1 MAFFDELKK
10 NLSGVTDTVAKTSE
24 SVMKKSG
31 TAIEIQKAKLKKVSL
46 EGDMRELY
54 ASLGKLYFEEY
65 ADGDMPKE
73 MAELC
78 EKITS
83 CQHAINEAE
92 QRAALLKGVVIC
104 SNCQAEVDKDAS
116 YCPKCGAEIIHVV
129 EDDEEGVE
137 PEEDEEDAEASD
149 AAADEEETAA
159 SEEAEAE
166 AVEETVSEE
175 ASSDEKT
182 QAEETA
188 EEVKEGEASDEC
200 TE

>member
-24 SVMKKSG
+24 SVMKKSS
-31 TAIEIQKAKLKKVSL
+31 TAIEVQKAKLKKVSL
-46 EGDMRELY
+46 EGDMKSLY
-54 ASLGKLYFEEY
+54 ESLGQLYFEKY

-92 QRAALLKGVVIC
+92 QRAAFLKGVVIC

-129 EDDEEGVE
+129 EKDEDDSVDAEDENEESADEASDTAAEE
-137 PEEDEEDAEASD
+137 PEAAEDAGESEEESASD
-149 AAADEEETAA
+149 AAAEETHK
-159 SEEAEAE
+159 E
-166 AVEETVSEE
+166 
-175 ASSDEKT
+175 
-182 QAEETA
+182 
-188 EEVKEGEASDEC
+188 EGETSDEC

>member
-24 SVMKKSG
+24 SVMKKSS

-46 EGDMRELY
+46 EGNMKSLY
-54 ASLGKLYFEEY
+54 ESLGQLYFEKY

-92 QRAALLKGVVIC
+92 QRAAFLKGVVIC

-129 EDDEEGVE
+129 EKDEDDSVDAEDENEESADEASDTVAEE
-137 PEEDEEDAEASD
+137 PETAEDAGESEEESASD
-149 AAADEEETAA
+149 AAAEETHK
-159 SEEAEAE
+159 E
-166 AVEETVSEE
+166 
-175 ASSDEKT
+175 
-182 QAEETA
+182 
-188 EEVKEGEASDEC
+188 EGETSDEC

>member
-24 SVMKKSG
+24 NVMKKSS

-46 EGDMRELY
+46 EGDMKELY

-129 EDDEEGVE
+129 EEDENVDAASSEEVDDEVPDGADTEDLEGGAEEADAE
-137 PEEDEEDAEASD
+137 PEESAEANEQED
-149 AAADEEETAA
+149 EAAKET
-159 SEEAEAE
+159 E
-166 AVEETVSEE
+166 
-175 ASSDEKT
+175 
-182 QAEETA
+182 
-188 EEVKEGEASDEC
+188 EGEASDEC
-200 TE
+200 TDNE

>member
-1 MAFFDELKK
+1 MAFFDELKR

-24 SVMKKSG
+24 SVMKKSS

-46 EGDMRELY
+46 EGDMKSLY
-54 ASLGKLYFEEY
+54 ESLGQLYFEKY

-92 QRAALLKGVVIC
+92 QRAAFLKGVVIC

-129 EDDEEGVE
+129 EKDEDDSVDA
-137 PEEDEEDAEASD
+137 EDENEESADEASD
-149 AAADEEETAA
+149 TVAEEPEATEDAGESEEESALDAA
-159 SEEAEAE
+159 
-166 AVEETVSEE
+166 
-175 ASSDEKT
+175 
-182 QAEETA
+182 AEETHK
-188 EEVKEGEASDEC
+188 EEGETSDEC

>member
-24 SVMKKSG
+24 NVMKKSS
-31 TAIEIQKAKLKKVSL
+31 TAIEIQKAKLKRVSL
-46 EGDMRELY
+46 EGDMKELY

-129 EDDEEGVE
+129 EEDENVDAAFSEKVDDEVPDGADTEDSEGEAEGVDAE
-137 PEEDEEDAEASD
+137 PEESAEANEQED
-149 AAADEEETAA
+149 EAAKET
-159 SEEAEAE
+159 E
-166 AVEETVSEE
+166 
-175 ASSDEKT
+175 
-182 QAEETA
+182 
-188 EEVKEGEASDEC
+188 EGEASDEC
-200 TE
+200 TDNE

>member
-1 MAFFDELKK
+1 MAFFDELKR

-24 SVMKKSG
+24 SVMKKSS

-46 EGDMRELY
+46 EGDMKSLY
-54 ASLGKLYFEEY
+54 ESLGQLYFEKY

-92 QRAALLKGVVIC
+92 QRAAFLKGVVIC

-129 EDDEEGVE
+129 EKDEDDSVDA
-137 PEEDEEDAEASD
+137 EDENEESADEASD
-149 AAADEEETAA
+149 TVAEEPEAAEDDGESEEESALDAA
-159 SEEAEAE
+159 
-166 AVEETVSEE
+166 
-175 ASSDEKT
+175 
-182 QAEETA
+182 AEETHK
-188 EEVKEGEASDEC
+188 EEGETSDEC

>member
-24 SVMKKSG
+24 SVMKKSS

-46 EGDMRELY
+46 EGNMKSLY
-54 ASLGKLYFEEY
+54 ESLGQLYFEKY
-65 ADGDMPKE
+65 ADGDIPKE

-83 CQHAINEAE
+83 CQHAINEAV
-92 QRAALLKGVVIC
+92 QRAAFLKGVVIC

-129 EDDEEGVE
+129 EEDEDDSVDAEDENEESADEASDTAAEE
-137 PEEDEEDAEASD
+137 PEAAEDAGESEEKSASD
-149 AAADEEETAA
+149 AAAEETHK
-159 SEEAEAE
+159 E
-166 AVEETVSEE
+166 
-175 ASSDEKT
+175 
-182 QAEETA
+182 
-188 EEVKEGEASDEC
+188 EGETSDEC

>member
-24 SVMKKSG
+24 SVMKKSS
-31 TAIEIQKAKLKKVSL
+31 TAIEIQKAKLNKVSL
-46 EGDMRELY
+46 EGNMKSLY
-54 ASLGKLYFEEY
+54 ESLGQLYFEKY

-92 QRAALLKGVVIC
+92 QRAAFLKGVVIC

-129 EDDEEGVE
+129 EEDEDDSVDAEDENEESADEASDTAAEE
-137 PEEDEEDAEASD
+137 PEAAEDAGESEEESASD
-149 AAADEEETAA
+149 AAAEETHK
-159 SEEAEAE
+159 E
-166 AVEETVSEE
+166 
-175 ASSDEKT
+175 
-182 QAEETA
+182 
-188 EEVKEGEASDEC
+188 EGETSDEC

>member
-24 SVMKKSG
+24 NVMKKSS
-31 TAIEIQKAKLKKVSL
+31 TAIEIQKAKLKRVSL
-46 EGDMRELY
+46 EGDMKELY

-92 QRAALLKGVVIC
+92 QRAAFLKGVVIC

-129 EDDEEGVE
+129 EEDEDDSVDAEDENEESADEASDTAAEE
-137 PEEDEEDAEASD
+137 PEAAEDAGESEEESASD
-149 AAADEEETAA
+149 AAAEETHK
-159 SEEAEAE
+159 E
-166 AVEETVSEE
+166 
-175 ASSDEKT
+175 
-182 QAEETA
+182 
-188 EEVKEGEASDEC
+188 EGETSDEC

>member
-1 MAFFDELKK
+1 MAFLDELKK
-10 NLSGVTDTVAKTSE
+10 NLSGVTETVAKTSE
-24 SVMKKSG
+24 SVMKKSS

-46 EGDMRELY
+46 EGDMKSLY
-54 ASLGKLYFEEY
+54 ESLGQLYFEKY

-129 EDDEEGVE
+129 E
-137 PEEDEEDAEASD
+137 EDEDEYENEDNNVEAEDEAEESADEASD
-149 AAADEEETAA
+149 TVEEEPEAA
-159 SEEAEAE
+159 ENAGESEEEP
-166 AVEETVSEE
+166 VS
-175 ASSDEKT
+175 DD
-182 QAEETA
+182 TA
-188 EEVKEGEASDEC
+188 EEEAHKEEGETSEEC

>member
-24 SVMKKSG
+24 NVMKKSS

-46 EGDMRELY
+46 EGDMKELY
-54 ASLGKLYFEEY
+54 ASLGKVYFEKY

-129 EDDEEGVE
+129 EEDENVDVDAASSEEVDDEVSEAADTEDSEGGAE
-137 PEEDEEDAEASD
+137 EADAESEESAEANEHEDE
-149 AAADEEETAA
+149 ADKET
-159 SEEAEAE
+159 E
-166 AVEETVSEE
+166 
-175 ASSDEKT
+175 
-182 QAEETA
+182 
-188 EEVKEGEASDEC
+188 EGEASDEC
-200 TE
+200 TDNE

>member
-1 MAFFDELKK
+1 MAFFDELKR

-24 SVMKKSG
+24 SVMKKSS

-46 EGDMRELY
+46 EGDMKSLY
-54 ASLGKLYFEEY
+54 ESLGQLYFEKY

-92 QRAALLKGVVIC
+92 QRAAFLKGVVIC

-129 EDDEEGVE
+129 EKDEDDIVDA
-137 PEEDEEDAEASD
+137 EDENEESADEASD
-149 AAADEEETAA
+149 TVAEEPEAAEDAGESEEESALDAA
-159 SEEAEAE
+159 
-166 AVEETVSEE
+166 
-175 ASSDEKT
+175 
-182 QAEETA
+182 AEETHK
-188 EEVKEGEASDEC
+188 EEGETSDEC

>member
-31 TAIEIQKAKLKKVSL
+31 VAIEIQKAKLKKVSL
-46 EGDMRELY
+46 EGDMKSLY
-54 ASLGKLYFEEY
+54 ESLGQLYFEKY

-129 EDDEEGVE
+129 EEDNTEDIEAESADEDDETA
-137 PEEDEEDAEASD
+137 EDAEK
-149 AAADEEETAA
+149 AADTEEEVVP
-159 SEEAEAE
+159 EE
-166 AVEETVSEE
+166 
-175 ASSDEKT
+175 EKAT
-182 QAEETA
+182 EPVADTA
-188 EEVKEGEASDEC
+188 EEEVQKSDEGETSDEC
-200 TE
+200 TD

>member
-24 SVMKKSG
+24 SVMKKSS

-46 EGDMRELY
+46 EGNMKSLY
-54 ASLGKLYFEEY
+54 ESLGQLYFEKY

-92 QRAALLKGVVIC
+92 QRAAFLKGVVIC

-129 EDDEEGVE
+129 EEDEDDSVDAEDENEESADEASDTVAEE
-137 PEEDEEDAEASD
+137 PEAAEDAGESEEKSASD
-149 AAADEEETAA
+149 AAAEETHK
-159 SEEAEAE
+159 E
-166 AVEETVSEE
+166 
-175 ASSDEKT
+175 
-182 QAEETA
+182 
-188 EEVKEGEASDEC
+188 EGETSDEC

>member
-1 MAFFDELKK
+1 MALFDELKK

-24 SVMKKSG
+24 SVMKKSS

-46 EGDMRELY
+46 EGNMKSLY
-54 ASLGKLYFEEY
+54 ESLGQLYFEKY

-92 QRAALLKGVVIC
+92 QRAAFLKGVVIC

-129 EDDEEGVE
+129 EEDEDDSVDAEDENEESADEASDTAAEE
-137 PEEDEEDAEASD
+137 PEAAEDAGESEEESASD
-149 AAADEEETAA
+149 AAAEETHK
-159 SEEAEAE
+159 E
-166 AVEETVSEE
+166 
-175 ASSDEKT
+175 
-182 QAEETA
+182 
-188 EEVKEGEASDEC
+188 EGETSDEC

>member
-24 SVMKKSG
+24 SVMKKSS
-31 TAIEIQKAKLKKVSL
+31 TAIEIKKAKLKKVSL
-46 EGDMRELY
+46 EGNMKSLY
-54 ASLGKLYFEEY
+54 ESLGQLYFEKY

-92 QRAALLKGVVIC
+92 QRAAFLKGVVIC

-129 EDDEEGVE
+129 EEDEDDSVDAEDENEESADEASDTAAEE
-137 PEEDEEDAEASD
+137 PEAAEDAGESEEESASD
-149 AAADEEETAA
+149 AAAEETHK
-159 SEEAEAE
+159 E
-166 AVEETVSEE
+166 
-175 ASSDEKT
+175 
-182 QAEETA
+182 
-188 EEVKEGEASDEC
+188 EGETSDEC

>member
-1 MAFFDELKK
+1 MAFFDELKR

-24 SVMKKSG
+24 SVMKKSS
-31 TAIEIQKAKLKKVSL
+31 TAIEIQKAKLKKVYL
-46 EGDMRELY
+46 EGDMKSLY
-54 ASLGKLYFEEY
+54 ESLGQLYFEKY

-92 QRAALLKGVVIC
+92 QRAAFLKGVVIC

-129 EDDEEGVE
+129 EKDEDDSVDA
-137 PEEDEEDAEASD
+137 EDENEESADEASD
-149 AAADEEETAA
+149 TVAEEPEAAEDAGESEEESALDAAA
-159 SEEAEAE
+159 EEAHKE
-166 AVEETVSEE
+166 
-175 ASSDEKT
+175 
-182 QAEETA
+182 
-188 EEVKEGEASDEC
+188 EGETSDEC